1 MCGVGKNLLLIFG
14 VETFSA
20 FASTVAALP
29 DLADSSLAALAD
41 PGMDILALPDFA
53 NAVSEHNEQN
63 HES

>member
-20 FASTVAALP
+20 FASTVALP
-29 DLADSSLAALAD
+29 DFADSSLAALAD